1 MRRSDRKKTNL
12 PKSSGKQTQ
21 KVYIPAPSK
30 QHNFL
35 ASPAEKSPV
44 DENMIV
50 PKVRTSRSA

>member
-1 MRRSDRKKTNL
+1 MRRSDRKKSL